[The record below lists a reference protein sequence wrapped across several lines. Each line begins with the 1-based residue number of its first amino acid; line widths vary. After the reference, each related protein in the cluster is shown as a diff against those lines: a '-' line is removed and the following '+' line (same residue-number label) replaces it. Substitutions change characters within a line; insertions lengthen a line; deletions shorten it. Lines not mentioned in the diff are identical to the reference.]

1 LRVKE
6 KNKINQFTRYKRL
19 IIRGKRYWPSI
30 KIDSDEWD
38 SEYLEFKDFL
48 ISNNLLKRKL

>member
-1 LRVKE
+1 MRVKE